1 MTFWNVPAF
10 YSSVPVWSTGIGWSL
25 ERLCIYI
32 TSSCSPGWVE
42 RKRTQRCRARATVN
56 LTSHQVVFHLLEE
69 LSVVSVSIFMLPFP
83 AGSCGTKYGFTF
95 RRAETTWDLWVY
107 ALAHALKCEH
117 THTHLFC
124 LTLRVCVR
132 VWLVGEDSYSEP
144 YTAVRRPGD
153 VGHAETHSR
162 NTVWN
167 HTEWGHITSQTHPQ
181 FL

>member
-117 THTHLFC
+117 THTPFLSDPESLC
-124 LTLRVCVR
+124 EG
-132 VWLVGEDSYSEP
+132 LVGGRGFIFRTLYSCP
-144 YTAVRRPGD
+144 KARRRR
-153 VGHAETHSR
+153 ACWNTQQKHSMKPHR
-162 NTVWN
+162 MRAHN
-167 HTEWGHITSQTHPQ
+167 
-181 FL
+181 